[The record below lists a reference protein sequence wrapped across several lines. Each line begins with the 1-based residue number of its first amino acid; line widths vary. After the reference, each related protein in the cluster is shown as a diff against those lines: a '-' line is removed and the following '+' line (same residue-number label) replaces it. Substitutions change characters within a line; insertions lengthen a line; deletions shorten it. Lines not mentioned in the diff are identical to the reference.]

1 MQLNFKHGK
10 KLMLLMKSTAP
21 SKKLQVP
28 WMKLELIQVMPHKS
42 LDLLLNSLV
51 VPVELYKKM
60 DGLLLQQLPK
70 NFHHLPMNQLQ
81 LIQPHTHQLHITQ
94 PWDHHLL
101 DLIEEIH
108 LAQVH
113 QELDQIEETLILQAH
128 HQLHQNGELNEKY

>member
-60 DGLLLQQLPK
+60 DGLLLKQLLK
-70 NFHHLPMNQLQ
+70 NIHHLHMNQTQ
-81 LIQPHTHQLHITQ
+81 LIQLHTHQLHITQ
-94 PWDHHLL
+94 PLAL
-101 DLIEEIH
+101 DLTEEIH
-108 LAQVH
+108 ILQAHQV
-113 QELDQIEETLILQAH
+113 LDLIEETLILQAH